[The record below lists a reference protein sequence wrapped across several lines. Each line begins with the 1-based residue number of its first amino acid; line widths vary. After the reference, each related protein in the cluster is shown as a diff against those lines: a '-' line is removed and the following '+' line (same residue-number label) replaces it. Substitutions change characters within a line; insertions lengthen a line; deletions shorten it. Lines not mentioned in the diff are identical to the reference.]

1 MIAAPEGKC
10 LGRNFASV
18 NMHMVSD
25 TPSIGMIFDDITDE
39 NNMFWVQKL
48 GPEKGYH
55 RIYIKLIKLSKTCAD
70 VL

>member
-18 NMHMVSD
+18 NVHMVSD

-39 NNMFWVQKL
+39 NMFWVQKL
-48 GPEKGYH
+48 GPE
-55 RIYIKLIKLSKTCAD
+55 IIII
-70 VL
+70 